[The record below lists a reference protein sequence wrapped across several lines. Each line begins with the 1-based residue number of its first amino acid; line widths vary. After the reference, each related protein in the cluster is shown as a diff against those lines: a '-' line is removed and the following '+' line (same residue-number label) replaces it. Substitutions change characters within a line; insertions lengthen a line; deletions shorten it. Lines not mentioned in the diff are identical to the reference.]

1 MNVYFFDMS
10 VHFYKSGGI
19 DLLLSILFSAFYL
32 TISFL
37 GIFIQHIHL
46 KSIFLFYIYYIL
58 ILIFLNP
65 LFGQFTTIFVILGV
79 CGIVWFSKRHLLYI
93 VLCFIGYFIGLLIN
107 HLFTIPLGL
116 LGFTIQDIEN
126 GNYILFLSVCILLTA
141 LVNCLIG
148 RFLIT
153 PRITLLENCPPRFL
167 RAFLLELLLG
177 ACLST
182 FNIIYG
188 EMVHYP
194 IQVLTVNGILVSV
207 LVLSSAVL
215 FYILYQILLQN
226 QQLALQQQEQE
237 ITREYMTQ
245 MEDLYQD
252 MCSFRHDYK
261 NILSTMEYYMEH
273 KELDKLEEYF
283 RQEILPTAS
292 SLPGQDFILGRLTQV
307 QVAPIKSLLCSKL
320 CSCQNKQIPFTLSIP
335 EPVTHFPM
343 DVLSLSQILGI
354 LLDNAM
360 EAALQT
366 EKPYLEFILLPQEEH
381 IYIEIKN
388 STLPLT
394 VAISDLSRRGFS
406 TKKGHTGLGL
416 HTIQKLLAPLDH
428 VQFSLEVQD
437 TIFSAKL
444 VL

>member
-1 MNVYFFDMS
+1 MEICIS
-10 VHFYKSGGI
+10 A
-19 DLLLSILFSAFYL
+19 LLSASSSIIGFFGLIFFQTKKRTILLYFLYYILLFFFVAPYIGQWVTIFLIAGACLIIWFSFHHILYIALSLVGYFICVLLNHAISIPANFAGISIAKIQKDYFILFS
-32 TISFL
+32 
-37 GIFIQHIHL
+37 
-46 KSIFLFYIYYIL
+46 
-58 ILIFLNP
+58 
-65 LFGQFTTIFVILGV
+65 
-79 CGIVWFSKRHLLYI
+79 
-93 VLCFIGYFIGLLIN
+93 
-107 HLFTIPLGL
+107 
-116 LGFTIQDIEN
+116 LGF
-126 GNYILFLSVCILLTA
+126 LLLVA

-167 RAFLLELLLG
+167 RALLLELLLG

-394 VAISDLSRRGFS
+394 VPISDLSRRGFS

-416 HTIQKLLAPLDH
+416 HTLQKLLAPLDH

-437 TIFSAKL
+437 SIFSAKL

>member
-1 MNVYFFDMS
+1 MEICIS
-10 VHFYKSGGI
+10 A
-19 DLLLSILFSAFYL
+19 LLSASSSTMGFFGLIFFQTKKRTIFLYFLYYMLLFFFIAPHIGQWTTIFLIAGACLIVWCTFHHILYIALSLVGYFICVLLNHVISIPANFAGISIANIQADYFILFSLVF
-32 TISFL
+32 FL
-37 GIFIQHIHL
+37 L
-46 KSIFLFYIYYIL
+46 
-58 ILIFLNP
+58 
-65 LFGQFTTIFVILGV
+65 V
-79 CGIVWFSKRHLLYI
+79 
-93 VLCFIGYFIGLLIN
+93 
-107 HLFTIPLGL
+107 
-116 LGFTIQDIEN
+116 
-126 GNYILFLSVCILLTA
+126 A

-307 QVAPIKSLLCSKL
+307 QVTPIKSLLCSKL

-335 EPVTHFPM
+335 KPVTHFPM

-366 EKPYLEFILLPQEEH
+366 EKPYLEIILLPQEEH

-388 STLPLT
+388 TTLPLT
-394 VAISDLSRRGFS
+394 VPISELSRRGFS

-416 HTIQKLLAPLDH
+416 HTIQKLLAPLEH

-444 VL
+444 ILGKDFL

>member
-1 MNVYFFDMS
+1 MEICIS
-10 VHFYKSGGI
+10 A
-19 DLLLSILFSAFYL
+19 LLSASSSTMGFFGLIFFQTKKRTIFLYFLYYMLLFFFIAPHIGQWTTIFLIAGACLIVWYTFHHILYIALSLVGYFICVLLNHVISIPANFAGISIANIQADYFILFS
-32 TISFL
+32 
-37 GIFIQHIHL
+37 
-46 KSIFLFYIYYIL
+46 
-58 ILIFLNP
+58 
-65 LFGQFTTIFVILGV
+65 
-79 CGIVWFSKRHLLYI
+79 
-93 VLCFIGYFIGLLIN
+93 
-107 HLFTIPLGL
+107 
-116 LGFTIQDIEN
+116 LGF
-126 GNYILFLSVCILLTA
+126 LLLVA

-245 MEDLYQD
+245 MEYLYQD

-366 EKPYLEFILLPQEEH
+366 EKPYLEIILLPQEEH

-394 VAISDLSRRGFS
+394 VPISDLSRRGFS

-416 HTIQKLLAPLDH
+416 HTVQKLLAPLDH

-437 TIFSAKL
+437 SIFSAKL

>member
-1 MNVYFFDMS
+1 MEFFLSALLSASSTSFGFFGLIFFQTKKRTILMYYLYYIS
-10 VHFYKSGGI
+10 IF
-19 DLLLSILFSAFYL
+19 LLLSQRLGQWGTLFIIIGACL
-32 TISFL
+32 
-37 GIFIQHIHL
+37 
-46 KSIFLFYIYYIL
+46 
-58 ILIFLNP
+58 
-65 LFGQFTTIFVILGV
+65 
-79 CGIVWFSKRHLLYI
+79 IVWFSFHHILYI
-93 VLCFIGYFIGLLIN
+93 ALSLVGYFICVLLN
-107 HLFTIPLGL
+107 HVISIPAAIFGISIAEIEAYYFLPFSLLF
-116 LGFTIQDIEN
+116 
-126 GNYILFLSVCILLTA
+126 ILLTA

-177 ACLST
+177 TCLST

-188 EMVHYP
+188 EMVQYP

-207 LVLSSAVL
+207 LVLSSVVL

-226 QQLALQQQEQE
+226 QQLVLQQQEQE
-237 ITREYMTQ
+237 ITQEYMAQ
-245 MEDLYQD
+245 MEDLYQE
-252 MCSFRHDYK
+252 MCNFRHDYK
-261 NILSTMEYYMEH
+261 NILSTMGYYIEH
-273 KELDKLEEYF
+273 KELEHLEEYF
-283 RQEILPTAS
+283 HQKILPTAS

-320 CSCQNKQIPFTLSIP
+320 CACQNKQIPFTLSIP
-335 EPVTHFPM
+335 EPVTYFPM
-343 DVLSLSQILGI
+343 DILSLSQILGI

-366 EKPYLEFILLPQEEH
+366 EKPYLEIILLPQEEH

-388 STLPLT
+388 RTLPLT
-394 VAISDLSRRGFS
+394 VPISELSHRGFS

-416 HTIQKLLAPLDH
+416 HTVQKLLATLDH
-428 VQFSLEVQD
+428 VHFSLEVQD
-437 TIFSAKL
+437 DIFSAKL

>member
-1 MNVYFFDMS
+1 MEICIS
-10 VHFYKSGGI
+10 A
-19 DLLLSILFSAFYL
+19 LLSASSSTMGFFGLIFFQTKKRTIFLYFLYYMLLFFFIAPHIGQWTTIFLIAGACLIVWCTFHHILYIALSLVGYFICVLLNHVISIPANFAGISIANIQADYFILFSLVF
-32 TISFL
+32 F
-37 GIFIQHIHL
+37 
-46 KSIFLFYIYYIL
+46 
-58 ILIFLNP
+58 
-65 LFGQFTTIFVILGV
+65 
-79 CGIVWFSKRHLLYI
+79 
-93 VLCFIGYFIGLLIN
+93 
-107 HLFTIPLGL
+107 
-116 LGFTIQDIEN
+116 
-126 GNYILFLSVCILLTA
+126 LLTA

-167 RAFLLELLLG
+167 RVFLLELLLG

-307 QVAPIKSLLCSKL
+307 QVTPIKSLLCSKL

-335 EPVTHFPM
+335 KPVTHFPI
-343 DVLSLSQILGI
+343 DVLFLSQILGI

-366 EKPYLEFILLPQEEH
+366 EKPYLEIILLPQEEH

-394 VAISDLSRRGFS
+394 VPISELSRRGFS

-416 HTIQKLLAPLDH
+416 HTAQKLLAPLEH

-444 VL
+444 ILGKDFL

>member
-1 MNVYFFDMS
+1 MEICIS
-10 VHFYKSGGI
+10 A
-19 DLLLSILFSAFYL
+19 LLSASSSTMGFFGLIFFQTKKRTIFLYFLYYMLLFFFIAPHIGQWTTIFLIAGACLIVWCTFHHILYIALSLVGYFICVLLNHVISIPANFAGISIANIQADYFILFSLVF
-32 TISFL
+32 F
-37 GIFIQHIHL
+37 
-46 KSIFLFYIYYIL
+46 
-58 ILIFLNP
+58 
-65 LFGQFTTIFVILGV
+65 
-79 CGIVWFSKRHLLYI
+79 
-93 VLCFIGYFIGLLIN
+93 
-107 HLFTIPLGL
+107 
-116 LGFTIQDIEN
+116 
-126 GNYILFLSVCILLTA
+126 LLTA
-141 LVNCLIG
+141 LVNCLID

-153 PRITLLENCPPRFL
+153 PRITLLENCPLRFL

-283 RQEILPTAS
+283 HQKILPTAS

-307 QVAPIKSLLCSKL
+307 QVVPIKSLLCSKL

-335 EPVTHFPM
+335 KPVTHFPM

-366 EKPYLEFILLPQEEH
+366 EKPYLEIILLPQEKH

-388 STLPLT
+388 TTLPLT
-394 VAISDLSRRGFS
+394 VPISELSRRGFS
-406 TKKGHTGLGL
+406 TKEGHTGLGL
-416 HTIQKLLAPLDH
+416 HTAQKLLAPLEH
-428 VQFSLEVQD
+428 VQFSLEIQD

>member
-1 MNVYFFDMS
+1 MEFFLSALLSASSTSFGFFGLIFFQTKKRKIDMYYLYYIS
-10 VHFYKSGGI
+10 IF
-19 DLLLSILFSAFYL
+19 LLLSQRLGQWGTLFIIMGACL
-32 TISFL
+32 
-37 GIFIQHIHL
+37 
-46 KSIFLFYIYYIL
+46 
-58 ILIFLNP
+58 
-65 LFGQFTTIFVILGV
+65 
-79 CGIVWFSKRHLLYI
+79 IVWFSFHHILYI
-93 VLCFIGYFIGLLIN
+93 ALSLVGYFICVLLN
-107 HLFTIPLGL
+107 HVISIPAAIFGISIAEIEAYYFLPFSLLF
-116 LGFTIQDIEN
+116 
-126 GNYILFLSVCILLTA
+126 ILLTA

-177 ACLST
+177 TCLST

-188 EMVHYP
+188 EMVQYP

-226 QQLALQQQEQE
+226 QQLVLQQQEQE
-237 ITREYMTQ
+237 ITQEYMAQ
-245 MEDLYQD
+245 MEDLYQE
-252 MCSFRHDYK
+252 MCNFRHDYK
-261 NILSTMEYYMEH
+261 NILSTMGYYIEH
-273 KELDKLEEYF
+273 KELEHLEEYF
-283 RQEILPTAS
+283 HQKILPTAS

-320 CSCQNKQIPFTLSIP
+320 CACQNKQIPFTLSIP
-335 EPVTHFPM
+335 EPVTYFPM
-343 DVLSLSQILGI
+343 DILSLSQILGI
-354 LLDNAM
+354 LLDNAI

-366 EKPYLEFILLPQEEH
+366 EKPYLEINLLPQGEN

-388 STLPLT
+388 RTLPLT
-394 VAISDLSRRGFS
+394 VPISELSHRGFS

-416 HTIQKLLAPLDH
+416 HTVQKLLAPLDH
-428 VQFSLEVQD
+428 VHFSLEVQD
-437 TIFSAKL
+437 DIFSAKL

>member
-1 MNVYFFDMS
+1 MEICIS
-10 VHFYKSGGI
+10 A
-19 DLLLSILFSAFYL
+19 LLSASSSTMGFFGLIFFQTKKRTIFLYFLYYMLLFFFIAPHIGQWTTIFLIAGACLIVWYTLHHILYIALSLVGYFICVLLNHVISIPANFAGISIANIQADYFILFS
-32 TISFL
+32 
-37 GIFIQHIHL
+37 
-46 KSIFLFYIYYIL
+46 
-58 ILIFLNP
+58 
-65 LFGQFTTIFVILGV
+65 
-79 CGIVWFSKRHLLYI
+79 
-93 VLCFIGYFIGLLIN
+93 
-107 HLFTIPLGL
+107 
-116 LGFTIQDIEN
+116 LGF
-126 GNYILFLSVCILLTA
+126 LLLVA

-366 EKPYLEFILLPQEEH
+366 EKPYLEIILLPQEEH

-394 VAISDLSRRGFS
+394 VPISDLSRRGFS

-416 HTIQKLLAPLDH
+416 HTVQKLLAPLDH

-437 TIFSAKL
+437 SIFSAKL

>member
-1 MNVYFFDMS
+1 MEICIS
-10 VHFYKSGGI
+10 A
-19 DLLLSILFSAFYL
+19 LLSASSSTMGFFGLIFFQTKKRTIFLYFLYYMLLFFFIAPHIGQWTTIFLIAGACLIVWCTFHHILYIALSLVGYFICVLLNHVISIPANFAGISIANIQADYFILFSLVF
-32 TISFL
+32 F
-37 GIFIQHIHL
+37 
-46 KSIFLFYIYYIL
+46 
-58 ILIFLNP
+58 
-65 LFGQFTTIFVILGV
+65 
-79 CGIVWFSKRHLLYI
+79 
-93 VLCFIGYFIGLLIN
+93 
-107 HLFTIPLGL
+107 
-116 LGFTIQDIEN
+116 
-126 GNYILFLSVCILLTA
+126 LLTA

-335 EPVTHFPM
+335 KPVTHFPM
-343 DVLSLSQILGI
+343 DVLFLSQILGI

-366 EKPYLEFILLPQEEH
+366 EKPYLEIILLPQEEH

-388 STLPLT
+388 TTPPLT
-394 VAISDLSRRGFS
+394 VPISELSRRGFS

-416 HTIQKLLAPLDH
+416 HTVQKLLAPLEH

-444 VL
+444 ILGKDFL

>member
-1 MNVYFFDMS
+1 MEICIS
-10 VHFYKSGGI
+10 A
-19 DLLLSILFSAFYL
+19 LLSASSSTMGFFGLIFFQTKKRTIFLYFLYYMLLFFFIAPHIGQWTTIFLIAGACLIVWCTFHHILYIALSLVGYFICVLLNHVISIPANFAGISIANIQADYFILFSLVF
-32 TISFL
+32 F
-37 GIFIQHIHL
+37 
-46 KSIFLFYIYYIL
+46 
-58 ILIFLNP
+58 
-65 LFGQFTTIFVILGV
+65 
-79 CGIVWFSKRHLLYI
+79 
-93 VLCFIGYFIGLLIN
+93 
-107 HLFTIPLGL
+107 
-116 LGFTIQDIEN
+116 
-126 GNYILFLSVCILLTA
+126 LLTA

-252 MCSFRHDYK
+252 MCSFRHNYK

-307 QVAPIKSLLCSKL
+307 QVTPIKSLLCSKL

-335 EPVTHFPM
+335 KPVTHFPI
-343 DVLSLSQILGI
+343 DVLFLSQILGI

-366 EKPYLEFILLPQEEH
+366 EKPYLEIILLPQEEH

-394 VAISDLSRRGFS
+394 VPISELSRRGFS

-416 HTIQKLLAPLDH
+416 HTAQKLLAPLEH

-444 VL
+444 ILGKDFL

>member
-1 MNVYFFDMS
+1 MFFL
-10 VHFYKSGGI
+10 YYI
-19 DLLLSILFSAFYL
+19 
-32 TISFL
+32 
-37 GIFIQHIHL
+37 
-46 KSIFLFYIYYIL
+46 SIFLFL
-58 ILIFLNP
+58 SRP
-65 LFGQFTTIFVILGV
+65 LGQWGTIFIIIGACL
-79 CGIVWFSKRHLLYI
+79 IVWCSFHHILYI
-93 VLCFIGYFIGLLIN
+93 ALSLVGYFISVLLN
-107 HLFTIPLGL
+107 HVISIPANIAGISIAEIQEDYFILFS
-116 LGFTIQDIEN
+116 LGF
-126 GNYILFLSVCILLTA
+126 LLLVA

-273 KELDKLEEYF
+273 KELNKLEEYF

-394 VAISDLSRRGFS
+394 VPISDLSRRGFS

-416 HTIQKLLAPLDH
+416 HTVQKLLAPLDH

-437 TIFSAKL
+437 SIFSAKL

>member
-1 MNVYFFDMS
+1 MEICIS
-10 VHFYKSGGI
+10 A
-19 DLLLSILFSAFYL
+19 LLSASSSTMGFFGLIFFQTKKRTIFLYFLYYMFLFFFIAPHIGQWTTIFLIAGACLIVWCTFHHILYIALSLVGYFICVLLNHVISIPANFAGISIANIQADYFILFSLVF
-32 TISFL
+32 F
-37 GIFIQHIHL
+37 
-46 KSIFLFYIYYIL
+46 
-58 ILIFLNP
+58 
-65 LFGQFTTIFVILGV
+65 
-79 CGIVWFSKRHLLYI
+79 
-93 VLCFIGYFIGLLIN
+93 
-107 HLFTIPLGL
+107 
-116 LGFTIQDIEN
+116 
-126 GNYILFLSVCILLTA
+126 LLTA

-215 FYILYQILLQN
+215 FYILHQILLQN

-283 RQEILPTAS
+283 RQEILPTVS

-307 QVAPIKSLLCSKL
+307 QVTPIKSLLCSKL

-335 EPVTHFPM
+335 KPVTHFPM

-366 EKPYLEFILLPQEEH
+366 EKPYLEIILLPQEEH

-388 STLPLT
+388 TTLPLT
-394 VAISDLSRRGFS
+394 VPISELSRRGFS

-416 HTIQKLLAPLDH
+416 HTVQKLLAPLEH

-444 VL
+444 ILGKDFL

>member
-1 MNVYFFDMS
+1 MEICIS
-10 VHFYKSGGI
+10 A
-19 DLLLSILFSAFYL
+19 LLSASSSTMGFFGLIFFQTKKRTIFLYFLYYMLLFFFIAPHIGQWTTIFLIAGACLIVWCTFHHILYIALSLVGYFICVLLNHVISIPANFAGISIANIQADYFILFSLVF
-32 TISFL
+32 F
-37 GIFIQHIHL
+37 
-46 KSIFLFYIYYIL
+46 
-58 ILIFLNP
+58 
-65 LFGQFTTIFVILGV
+65 
-79 CGIVWFSKRHLLYI
+79 
-93 VLCFIGYFIGLLIN
+93 
-107 HLFTIPLGL
+107 
-116 LGFTIQDIEN
+116 
-126 GNYILFLSVCILLTA
+126 LLTA

-307 QVAPIKSLLCSKL
+307 QVTPIKSLLCSKL

-335 EPVTHFPM
+335 KPVTHFPM

-366 EKPYLEFILLPQEEH
+366 EKPYLEIILLPQEEH

-388 STLPLT
+388 TTLPLT
-394 VAISDLSRRGFS
+394 VPISELSRRGFS

-416 HTIQKLLAPLDH
+416 HTIQKLLAPLEH

-444 VL
+444 ILGKDFL

>member
-1 MNVYFFDMS
+1 MEFFLSALLSASSTSFGFFGLIFFQTKKRTILMYYLYYIS
-10 VHFYKSGGI
+10 IF
-19 DLLLSILFSAFYL
+19 LLLSQRLGQWGTLFIIMGACL
-32 TISFL
+32 
-37 GIFIQHIHL
+37 
-46 KSIFLFYIYYIL
+46 
-58 ILIFLNP
+58 
-65 LFGQFTTIFVILGV
+65 
-79 CGIVWFSKRHLLYI
+79 IVWFSFHHILYI
-93 VLCFIGYFIGLLIN
+93 ALSLVGYFICVLLN
-107 HLFTIPLGL
+107 HVISIAAAIFGISIAEIEAYYFLPFSLLF
-116 LGFTIQDIEN
+116 
-126 GNYILFLSVCILLTA
+126 ILLTA

-177 ACLST
+177 TCLST

-188 EMVHYP
+188 EMVQYP

-226 QQLALQQQEQE
+226 QQLVLQQQEQE
-237 ITREYMTQ
+237 ITQEYMAQ
-245 MEDLYQD
+245 MEDLYQE
-252 MCSFRHDYK
+252 MCNFRHDYK
-261 NILSTMEYYMEH
+261 NILSTMGYYIEH
-273 KELDKLEEYF
+273 KELEHLEEYF
-283 RQEILPTAS
+283 HQKILPTAS

-320 CSCQNKQIPFTLSIP
+320 CACQNKQIPFTLSIP
-335 EPVTHFPM
+335 EPVTYFPM
-343 DVLSLSQILGI
+343 DILSLSQILGI
-354 LLDNAM
+354 LLDNAI

-366 EKPYLEFILLPQEEH
+366 EKPYLEINLLPQGEN

-388 STLPLT
+388 RTLPLT
-394 VAISDLSRRGFS
+394 VPISELSHRGFS

-416 HTIQKLLAPLDH
+416 HTVQKLLAPLDH
-428 VQFSLEVQD
+428 VHFSLEVQD
-437 TIFSAKL
+437 DIFSAKL

>member
-1 MNVYFFDMS
+1 MEFFLSALLSASSTSFGFFGLIFFQTKKRTILMYYLYYIS
-10 VHFYKSGGI
+10 IF
-19 DLLLSILFSAFYL
+19 LLLSQRLGQWGTLFIIMGACL
-32 TISFL
+32 
-37 GIFIQHIHL
+37 
-46 KSIFLFYIYYIL
+46 
-58 ILIFLNP
+58 
-65 LFGQFTTIFVILGV
+65 
-79 CGIVWFSKRHLLYI
+79 IVWFSFHHILYI
-93 VLCFIGYFIGLLIN
+93 ALSLVGYFICVLLN
-107 HLFTIPLGL
+107 HVISIPAAIFGISIAEIEAYYFLPFSLLF
-116 LGFTIQDIEN
+116 
-126 GNYILFLSVCILLTA
+126 ILLTA

-177 ACLST
+177 TCLST

-188 EMVHYP
+188 EMVQYP

-207 LVLSSAVL
+207 LVLSSVVL

-226 QQLALQQQEQE
+226 QQLVLQQQEQE
-237 ITREYMTQ
+237 ITQEYMAQ
-245 MEDLYQD
+245 MEDLYQE
-252 MCSFRHDYK
+252 MCNFRHDYK
-261 NILSTMEYYMEH
+261 NILSTMGYYIEH
-273 KELDKLEEYF
+273 KELEHLEEYF
-283 RQEILPTAS
+283 HQKILPTAS

-320 CSCQNKQIPFTLSIP
+320 CACQNKQIPFTLSIP
-335 EPVTHFPM
+335 EPVTYFPM
-343 DVLSLSQILGI
+343 DILSLSQILGI

-366 EKPYLEFILLPQEEH
+366 EKPYLEINLLPQEEN

-388 STLPLT
+388 RTLPLT
-394 VAISDLSRRGFS
+394 VPISELSHRGFS

-416 HTIQKLLAPLDH
+416 HTVQKLLATLDH
-428 VQFSLEVQD
+428 VHFSLEVQD
-437 TIFSAKL
+437 DIFSAKL

>member
-1 MNVYFFDMS
+1 MEICIS
-10 VHFYKSGGI
+10 A
-19 DLLLSILFSAFYL
+19 LLSASSSIIGFFGLIFFQTKKRTILLYFLYYILLFFFVAPYIGQWVTIFLIAGACLIIWFSFHHILYIALSLVGYFICVLLNHAISIPANFAGISIAKIQKDYFILFS
-32 TISFL
+32 
-37 GIFIQHIHL
+37 
-46 KSIFLFYIYYIL
+46 
-58 ILIFLNP
+58 
-65 LFGQFTTIFVILGV
+65 
-79 CGIVWFSKRHLLYI
+79 
-93 VLCFIGYFIGLLIN
+93 
-107 HLFTIPLGL
+107 
-116 LGFTIQDIEN
+116 LGF
-126 GNYILFLSVCILLTA
+126 LLLVA

-167 RAFLLELLLG
+167 RALLLELLLG

-366 EKPYLEFILLPQEEH
+366 EKPYLEIILLPQEEH

-394 VAISDLSRRGFS
+394 VPISDLSRRGFS

-416 HTIQKLLAPLDH
+416 HTVQKLLAPLDH

-437 TIFSAKL
+437 SIFSAKL

>member
-1 MNVYFFDMS
+1 MEICIS
-10 VHFYKSGGI
+10 A
-19 DLLLSILFSAFYL
+19 LLSASSSIIGFFGLIFFQTKKRTIFLYFLYYMLLFFFIAPHIGQWTTIFLIAGACLIVWYTFHHILYIALSLVGYFICVLLNHVISIPANFAGISIANIQADYFILFS
-32 TISFL
+32 
-37 GIFIQHIHL
+37 
-46 KSIFLFYIYYIL
+46 
-58 ILIFLNP
+58 
-65 LFGQFTTIFVILGV
+65 
-79 CGIVWFSKRHLLYI
+79 
-93 VLCFIGYFIGLLIN
+93 
-107 HLFTIPLGL
+107 
-116 LGFTIQDIEN
+116 LGF
-126 GNYILFLSVCILLTA
+126 LLLVA

-245 MEDLYQD
+245 MEYLYQD

-366 EKPYLEFILLPQEEH
+366 EKPYLEIILLPQEEH

-394 VAISDLSRRGFS
+394 VPISDLSRRGFS

-416 HTIQKLLAPLDH
+416 HTVQKLLAPLDH

-437 TIFSAKL
+437 SIFSAKL

>member
-1 MNVYFFDMS
+1 MEICIS
-10 VHFYKSGGI
+10 A
-19 DLLLSILFSAFYL
+19 LLSASSSTMGFFGLIFFQTKKRTIFLYFLYYMLLFFFIAPHIGQWTTIFLIAGACLIVWCTFHHILYIALSLVGYFICVLLNHVISIPANFAGISIANIQADYFILFSLVF
-32 TISFL
+32 F
-37 GIFIQHIHL
+37 
-46 KSIFLFYIYYIL
+46 
-58 ILIFLNP
+58 
-65 LFGQFTTIFVILGV
+65 
-79 CGIVWFSKRHLLYI
+79 
-93 VLCFIGYFIGLLIN
+93 
-107 HLFTIPLGL
+107 
-116 LGFTIQDIEN
+116 
-126 GNYILFLSVCILLTA
+126 LLTA

-245 MEDLYQD
+245 MEDFYQD

-307 QVAPIKSLLCSKL
+307 QVTPIKSLLCSKL

-335 EPVTHFPM
+335 KPVTHFPI
-343 DVLSLSQILGI
+343 DVLFLSQILGI

-366 EKPYLEFILLPQEEH
+366 EKPYLEIILLPQEEH

-394 VAISDLSRRGFS
+394 VPISELSRRGFS

-416 HTIQKLLAPLDH
+416 HTAQKLLAPLEH

-444 VL
+444 ILGKDFL

>member
-1 MNVYFFDMS
+1 MEFFLS
-10 VHFYKSGGI
+10 A
-19 DLLLSILFSAFYL
+19 LLSASTATFGFFGLIFFQTKKRTILLYFLYYMFLFFFIAPHIGQWTTIFLIAGACLIVWCTFHHILYIALSLVGYFICVLLNHVISIPANFAGISIANIQADYFILFS
-32 TISFL
+32 
-37 GIFIQHIHL
+37 
-46 KSIFLFYIYYIL
+46 
-58 ILIFLNP
+58 
-65 LFGQFTTIFVILGV
+65 
-79 CGIVWFSKRHLLYI
+79 
-93 VLCFIGYFIGLLIN
+93 
-107 HLFTIPLGL
+107 
-116 LGFTIQDIEN
+116 LGF
-126 GNYILFLSVCILLTA
+126 LLLVA

-335 EPVTHFPM
+335 KPVTHFPM

-366 EKPYLEFILLPQEEH
+366 EKPYLEIILLPQEEH

-388 STLPLT
+388 TTLPLT
-394 VAISDLSRRGFS
+394 VPISELSRRGFS

-416 HTIQKLLAPLDH
+416 HTIQKLLAPLEH

-444 VL
+444 ILGKDFL

>member
-1 MNVYFFDMS
+1 MFFL
-10 VHFYKSGGI
+10 YYI
-19 DLLLSILFSAFYL
+19 
-32 TISFL
+32 
-37 GIFIQHIHL
+37 
-46 KSIFLFYIYYIL
+46 SIFLFL
-58 ILIFLNP
+58 SRP
-65 LFGQFTTIFVILGV
+65 LGQWGTIFIIIGACL
-79 CGIVWFSKRHLLYI
+79 IVWCSFHHILYI
-93 VLCFIGYFIGLLIN
+93 ALSLVGYFISVLLN
-107 HLFTIPLGL
+107 HVISIPANIAGISIAEIQEDYFILFS
-116 LGFTIQDIEN
+116 LGF
-126 GNYILFLSVCILLTA
+126 LLLVA

-394 VAISDLSRRGFS
+394 VPISDLSRRGFS

-416 HTIQKLLAPLDH
+416 HTVQKLLAPLDH

-437 TIFSAKL
+437 SIFSAKL

>member
-1 MNVYFFDMS
+1 MEICIS
-10 VHFYKSGGI
+10 A
-19 DLLLSILFSAFYL
+19 LLSASSSTMGFFGLIFFQTKKRTIFLYFLYYMLLFFFIAPHIGQWTTIFLIAGACLIVWCTFHHILYIALSLVGYFICVLLNHVISIPANFAGISIANIQADYFILFSLVF
-32 TISFL
+32 F
-37 GIFIQHIHL
+37 
-46 KSIFLFYIYYIL
+46 
-58 ILIFLNP
+58 
-65 LFGQFTTIFVILGV
+65 
-79 CGIVWFSKRHLLYI
+79 
-93 VLCFIGYFIGLLIN
+93 
-107 HLFTIPLGL
+107 
-116 LGFTIQDIEN
+116 
-126 GNYILFLSVCILLTA
+126 LLTA

-335 EPVTHFPM
+335 KPVTHFPM

-366 EKPYLEFILLPQEEH
+366 EKPYLEIILLPQEKH

-388 STLPLT
+388 TTLPLT
-394 VAISDLSRRGFS
+394 VPISELSRRGFS

-416 HTIQKLLAPLDH
+416 HTVQKLLAPLEH

-444 VL
+444 ILGKDFL

>member
-1 MNVYFFDMS
+1 MEFFLSALLSASSTSFGFFGLIFFQTKKRTILMYYLYYIS
-10 VHFYKSGGI
+10 IF
-19 DLLLSILFSAFYL
+19 LLLSQRLGQWGTLFIIIGACL
-32 TISFL
+32 
-37 GIFIQHIHL
+37 
-46 KSIFLFYIYYIL
+46 
-58 ILIFLNP
+58 
-65 LFGQFTTIFVILGV
+65 
-79 CGIVWFSKRHLLYI
+79 IVWFSFHHILYI
-93 VLCFIGYFIGLLIN
+93 ALSLVGYFICVLLN
-107 HLFTIPLGL
+107 HVISIPAAIFGISIAEIEAYYFLPFSLLF
-116 LGFTIQDIEN
+116 
-126 GNYILFLSVCILLTA
+126 ILLTA

-177 ACLST
+177 TCLST

-188 EMVHYP
+188 EMVQYP

-207 LVLSSAVL
+207 LVLSSVVL

-226 QQLALQQQEQE
+226 QQLVLQQQEQE
-237 ITREYMTQ
+237 ITQEYMAQ
-245 MEDLYQD
+245 MEDLYQEI
-252 MCSFRHDYK
+252 CNFRHDYK
-261 NILSTMEYYMEH
+261 NILSTMGYYIEH
-273 KELDKLEEYF
+273 KELEHLEEYF
-283 RQEILPTAS
+283 HQKILPTAS

-320 CSCQNKQIPFTLSIP
+320 CACQNKQIPFTLSIP
-335 EPVTHFPM
+335 EPVTYFPM
-343 DVLSLSQILGI
+343 DILSLSQILGI

-366 EKPYLEFILLPQEEH
+366 EKPYLEINLLPQEEN

-388 STLPLT
+388 RTLPLT
-394 VAISDLSRRGFS
+394 VPISELSHRGFS

-416 HTIQKLLAPLDH
+416 HTVQKLLATLDH
-428 VQFSLEVQD
+428 VHFSLEVQD
-437 TIFSAKL
+437 DIFSAKL

>member
-1 MNVYFFDMS
+1 MYYLYYISIF
-10 VHFYKSGGI
+10 
-19 DLLLSILFSAFYL
+19 LLLSQRLGQWGTLFIIMGACL
-32 TISFL
+32 
-37 GIFIQHIHL
+37 
-46 KSIFLFYIYYIL
+46 
-58 ILIFLNP
+58 
-65 LFGQFTTIFVILGV
+65 
-79 CGIVWFSKRHLLYI
+79 IVWFSFHHILYI
-93 VLCFIGYFIGLLIN
+93 ALSLVGYFICVLLN
-107 HLFTIPLGL
+107 HVISIPAAIFGISIAEIEAYYFLPFSLLF
-116 LGFTIQDIEN
+116 
-126 GNYILFLSVCILLTA
+126 ILLTA

-177 ACLST
+177 TCLST

-188 EMVHYP
+188 EMVQYP

-226 QQLALQQQEQE
+226 QQLVLQQQEQE
-237 ITREYMTQ
+237 ITQEYMAQ
-245 MEDLYQD
+245 MEDLYQE
-252 MCSFRHDYK
+252 MCNFRHDYK
-261 NILSTMEYYMEH
+261 NILSTMGYYIEH
-273 KELDKLEEYF
+273 KELEHLEEYF
-283 RQEILPTAS
+283 HQKILPTAS

-320 CSCQNKQIPFTLSIP
+320 CACQNKQIPFTLSIP
-335 EPVTHFPM
+335 EPVTYFPM
-343 DVLSLSQILGI
+343 DILSLSQILGI
-354 LLDNAM
+354 LLDNAI

-366 EKPYLEFILLPQEEH
+366 EKPYLEINLLPQGEN

-388 STLPLT
+388 RTLPLT
-394 VAISDLSRRGFS
+394 VPISELSHRGFS

-416 HTIQKLLAPLDH
+416 HTVQKLLAPLDH
-428 VQFSLEVQD
+428 VHFSLEVQD
-437 TIFSAKL
+437 DIFSAKL

>member
-1 MNVYFFDMS
+1 MEFFLS
-10 VHFYKSGGI
+10 A
-19 DLLLSILFSAFYL
+19 LLSASSTSFGFFGLIFFQTKKRTILMY
-32 TISFL
+32 FL
-37 GIFIQHIHL
+37 YYI
-46 KSIFLFYIYYIL
+46 SIFLFLSRHI
-58 ILIFLNP
+58 
-65 LFGQFTTIFVILGV
+65 GQWGTIFIIIGACL
-79 CGIVWFSKRHLLYI
+79 IVWFSFHHILYI
-93 VLCFIGYFIGLLIN
+93 ALSLVGYFICVLLN
-107 HLFTIPLGL
+107 HVISIPAAIFG
-116 LGFTIQDIEN
+116 ISIAEIEA
-126 GNYILFLSVCILLTA
+126 YYFFPFSLIFILLSA

-283 RQEILPTAS
+283 RQEILPTVS

-307 QVAPIKSLLCSKL
+307 QVTPIKSLLCSKL

-335 EPVTHFPM
+335 KPVTHFPI

-366 EKPYLEFILLPQEEH
+366 EKPYLEIILLPQEEH

-388 STLPLT
+388 TTLPLT
-394 VAISDLSRRGFS
+394 VPISELSRRGFS

-416 HTIQKLLAPLDH
+416 HTIQKLLAPLEH

-444 VL
+444 VLGKDFL

>member
-1 MNVYFFDMS
+1 MEICIS
-10 VHFYKSGGI
+10 A
-19 DLLLSILFSAFYL
+19 LLSASSSTMGFFGLIFFQTKKRTIFLYFLYYMFLFFFIAPHIGQWTTIFLIAGACLIVWCTFHHILYIALSLVGYFICVLLNHVISIPANFAGISIANIQADYFILFS
-32 TISFL
+32 
-37 GIFIQHIHL
+37 
-46 KSIFLFYIYYIL
+46 
-58 ILIFLNP
+58 
-65 LFGQFTTIFVILGV
+65 
-79 CGIVWFSKRHLLYI
+79 
-93 VLCFIGYFIGLLIN
+93 
-107 HLFTIPLGL
+107 
-116 LGFTIQDIEN
+116 LGF
-126 GNYILFLSVCILLTA
+126 LLLVA

-273 KELDKLEEYF
+273 KELNKLEEYF

-335 EPVTHFPM
+335 KPVTHFPM
-343 DVLSLSQILGI
+343 DVLFLSQILGI

-366 EKPYLEFILLPQEEH
+366 EKPYLEIILLPQEEH
-381 IYIEIKN
+381 IYTEIKN
-388 STLPLT
+388 TTPPLT
-394 VAISDLSRRGFS
+394 VPISELSRRGFS

-416 HTIQKLLAPLDH
+416 HTVQKLLAPLEH

-444 VL
+444 ILGKDFL